1 MTRDH
6 LREKEDELLQCKNK
20 LSQLNGDDSSYL
32 GQLTSWISQNSKSPA
47 ATTSLALRAL
57 VSKVLKTL
65 ELDIDP
71 AQLPATSE
79 VDLNVVLTKSEVVQL
94 QRHLLAEEGTQAEV
108 LNILANIIQA
118 ASRRHHEPAA
128 PGYSF
133 PNFQFDDLIVA
144 QTVGV
149 SVTVLA
155 CLLWGVAM
163 WKVATIVFVGSWSW
177 TWCHLYQLAV
187 ARKQA
192 TLLRLGD
199 VPKTCLVERQGWLSA
214 VRDLVTG
221 GGQAA
226 KCEAYYEARL
236 YFSTPVRIG
245 QHNNGDGTYVVPK

>member
-6 LREKEDELLQCKNK
+6 LSEKEDELLQCKNK
-20 LSQLNGDDSSYL
+20 LSQLSGDDNSYL
-32 GQLTSWISQNSKSPA
+32 GQLTSWISQNSKSSA
-47 ATTSLALRAL
+47 AGTSLAVRAL
-57 VSKVLKTL
+57 VSKVLKTM
-65 ELDIDP
+65 ELDTDP

-79 VDLNVVLTKSEVVQL
+79 FDLNLVLTKSEVVQL
-94 QRHLLAEEGTQAEV
+94 QRHLLADEGTQAEV

-118 ASRRHHEPAA
+118 GSRRHHHEPAA
-128 PGYSF
+128 AAGYSF

-149 SVTVLA
+149 SVTVLV
-155 CLLWGVAM
+155 CLLWGVAV

-236 YFSTPVRIG
+236 FIYQHRIG
-245 QHNNGDGTYVVPK
+245 